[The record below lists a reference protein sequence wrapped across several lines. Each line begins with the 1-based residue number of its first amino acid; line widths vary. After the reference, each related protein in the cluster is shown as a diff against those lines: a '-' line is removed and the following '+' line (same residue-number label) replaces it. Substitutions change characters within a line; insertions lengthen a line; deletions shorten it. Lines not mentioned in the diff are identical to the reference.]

1 VITPK
6 HQDVALCEHCLSCS
20 NLLKLGQDSR
30 LALSTLTLWA
40 YKRRKGTWNSWIIAS
55 IWH

>member
-40 YKRRKGTWNSWIIAS
+40 YKRRKGTWNS
-55 IWH
+55 